1 METAIGERI
10 SELVASVDSL
20 LADLASLTVSD
31 TDVVASRALVDK
43 TDLLCTHIVSR
54 YNADGTFASNGMR
67 DMSAFMA
74 YKNRV
79 MKSEG
84 NSRVKRAKLLAD
96 LVLFGEAAVKG
107 EITSAHIMLLAHV
120 VTAQRLPFAVRDQE
134 VLLAQAKRFD
144 ATSFKTVLQH
154 WASLCDDDT
163 DNPGTDDEQQARRV
177 LQLRQL
183 LNGMWALNGT
193 LDPETGAALEAALA
207 NAQATPT
214 AEDNR
219 TIGQLRHDALGD
231 IARESLHN
239 TDSSA
244 ASTGSPAQ
252 VSLIVN
258 ETDGTAHTPNN
269 YYVTSIHRDLILC
282 DCVTTAIKTC
292 NGIVF
297 DVGTPETAIPT
308 RNRKAT
314 IARDRCCR
322 WPGCDRPA
330 RWSEI
335 HHILERTNGGCH
347 QLNNLVLMCRF
358 HHRYVHRQHI
368 KLTWAQ
374 DNITLVATLQNGT
387 MLHAPPHPTT
397 LNLQYN

>member
-1 METAIGERI
+1 METAVGVRI
-10 SELVASVDSL
+10 LELVASVDSL
-20 LADLASLTVSD
+20 LSDLASLTVSD

-54 YNADGTFASNGMR
+54 YNTDGTFAANGMR

-74 YKNRV
+74 NKNRV
-79 MKSEG
+79 LKSEG
-84 NSRVKRAKLLAD
+84 NSRVKRAALLAD
-96 LVLFGEAAVKG
+96 LSLFGEAAVKG
-107 EITSAHIMLLAHV
+107 EVTSAHIMLLAHV
-120 VTAQRLPFAVRDQE
+120 VTAQRLPFALRDE
-134 VLLAQAKRFD
+134 TVLLEQAKTFD

-154 WASLCDDDT
+154 WASLCDDIT
-163 DNPGTDDEQQARRV
+163 DDPGTDDEHQARRV

-214 AEDNR
+214 TEDNR

-239 TDSSA
+239 NDSST
-244 ASTGSPAQ
+244 ASNPAQ
-252 VSLIVN
+252 VSLIIN

-292 NGIVF
+292 EGIVF
-297 DVGTPETAIPT
+297 DVGTPETAIPI
-308 RNRKAT
+308 RNRKAI

-358 HHRYVHRQHI
+358 HHRYVHKQHI
-368 KLTWAQ
+368 KLAWAQ

-387 MLHAPPHPTT
+387 MLHAPPHPNT

>member
-1 METAIGERI
+1 METAIGLRI

-20 LADLASLTVSD
+20 LTDLASLTVSD
-31 TDVVASRALVDK
+31 TDVVASRSLVDK
-43 TDLLCTHIVSR
+43 TELLCTHIVAR
-54 YNADGTFASNGMR
+54 YNADGTFASSGMR
-67 DMSAFMA
+67 DTSAFMA
-74 YKNRV
+74 YKSRV
-79 MKSEG
+79 LKSEG
-84 NSRVKRAKLLAD
+84 NSRVKRATLLND
-96 LVLFGEAAVKG
+96 LVLFGKAAVKG
-107 EITSAHIMLLAHV
+107 EITSAHIMLLANV
-120 VTAQRLPFAVRDQE
+120 VTAQRLPYALRDE
-134 VLLAQAKRFD
+134 TVLLEQAKKFD

-154 WASLCDDDT
+154 WAALCDDVT
-163 DNPGTDDEQQARRV
+163 DNPCTDDEQQARRV

-231 IARESLHN
+231 ITRESLNN

-244 ASTGSPAQ
+244 VGTGSPAQ
-252 VSLIVN
+252 VSLIIN
-258 ETDGTAHTPNN
+258 ETDGTAHTPNS

-292 NGIVF
+292 EGVVF

-308 RNRKAT
+308 RNRKAI

-358 HHRYVHRQHI
+358 HHRYVHRQHV
-368 KLTWAQ
+368 KLTWDT
-374 DNITLVATLQNGT
+374 DNITLIATLQNGQ
-387 MLHAPPHPTT
+387 MLHAPSHPST

>member
-1 METAIGERI
+1 METAVGVRI
-10 SELVASVDSL
+10 LELFASVDSL
-20 LADLASLTVSD
+20 LSDLASLTVSD

-54 YNADGTFASNGMR
+54 YNTDGTFAANGMR

-79 MKSEG
+79 LKSEG
-84 NSRVKRAKLLAD
+84 NSRVKRATLLAD
-96 LVLFGEAAVKG
+96 LALFGEAAVKG
-107 EITSAHIMLLAHV
+107 EITSAHIMLLANV
-120 VTAQRLPFAVRDQE
+120 VTAQRLPFALRDE
-134 VLLAQAKRFD
+134 TVLLEQAKAFD

-154 WASLCDDDT
+154 WASLCDDIT
-163 DNPGTDDEQQARRV
+163 DNPETDDEQQARRV

-214 AEDNR
+214 TEDNR

-231 IARESLHN
+231 IARESLN
-239 TDSSA
+239 NNDTV
-244 ASTGSPAQ
+244 ASNPAQ
-252 VSLIVN
+252 VSLIVD
-258 ETDGTAHTPNN
+258 ESDGTAHTPNN

-292 NGIVF
+292 EGVVF

-322 WPGCDRPA
+322 WPRCDRPA

-335 HHILERTNGGCH
+335 HHILERSNGGCH

-368 KLTWAQ
+368 KLAWAP

-387 MLHAPPHPTT
+387 MLHAPPHPST

>member
-1 METAIGERI
+1 METAIGARI

-31 TDVVASRALVDK
+31 TDVVASRGLVDK

-79 MKSEG
+79 IKSEG

-107 EITSAHIMLLAHV
+107 DITSAHIMLLAHV
-120 VTAQRLPFAVRDQE
+120 VTAQRLPFALRDE
-134 VLLAQAKRFD
+134 NVLLEQAKRFD

-183 LNGMWALNGT
+183 LNGMW
-193 LDPETGAALEAALA
+193 ETGAALEAALA

-239 TDSSA
+239 NDSTV
-244 ASTGSPAQ
+244 ASNPAQ

-282 DCVTTAIKTC
+282 DCTITAIKTC

-308 RNRKAT
+308 RNRKAI

-335 HHILERTNGGCH
+335 HHILERSNGGCH

-358 HHRYVHRQHI
+358 HHRYVHRQHV
-368 KLTWAQ
+368 KLTWAA

-387 MLHAPPHPTT
+387 MLHAPPHPST